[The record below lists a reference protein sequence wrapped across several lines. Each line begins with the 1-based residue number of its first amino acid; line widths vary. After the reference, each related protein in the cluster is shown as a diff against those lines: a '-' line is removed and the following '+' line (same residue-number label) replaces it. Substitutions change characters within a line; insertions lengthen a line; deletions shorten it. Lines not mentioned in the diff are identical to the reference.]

1 MVRSAGPFRHLLPQR
16 LQQVPRNMFAYL
28 VK

>member
-1 MVRSAGPFRHLLPQR
+1 MVRAASLFRHLL
-16 LQQVPRNMFAYL
+16 QQSVQHIPRNMFAYL